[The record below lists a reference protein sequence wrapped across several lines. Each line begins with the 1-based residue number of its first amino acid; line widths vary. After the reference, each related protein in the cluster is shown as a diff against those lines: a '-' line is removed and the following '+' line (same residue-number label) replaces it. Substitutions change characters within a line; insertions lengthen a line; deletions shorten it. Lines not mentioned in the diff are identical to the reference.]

1 MAMPCRTHRS
11 RLLVLLLLLL
21 SPGLGG
27 RAVRMVHPCSADAS
41 QTATHGGTDR
51 SSHPEPAR
59 DGQDAGCHCF
69 GTCYIIPTLQAATA
83 PPVAAPKPTL
93 PLTVRRPLAPERLV
107 APRLTLLQ
115 PPGTA
120 PPLLS

>member
-1 MAMPCRTHRS
+1 MPCRTHHS

-27 RAVRMVHPCSADAS
+27 RAMQMVHPCSTDAS

-59 DGQDAGCHCF
+59 DGQGAECHCF
-69 GTCYIIPTLQAATA
+69 GTCYTTPTLQAATA
-83 PPVAAPKPTL
+83 PTVAAPRPTL
-93 PLTVRRPLAPERLV
+93 ALTVRRPLAPERLV
-107 APRLTLLQ
+107 ARRLTLLQ
-115 PPGTA
+115 PPATA